1 VQILEFLINSV
12 LGILIIIVML
22 RFVLAYV
29 RADFYN
35 PLTQSFV
42 KISNPF
48 LSIFNRVFPVIGSID
63 TAAIALLFSLK
74 ILQTYLLHLISDQ
87 PFIFIQSSL
96 ISIYLL
102 LQTATYMYIVSFI
115 ALVLSSWIVPHS
127 GVYKNPALSVIYSI
141 TEPLLSRV
149 RKIIPPV
156 GILDFSVMVAMVALF
171 IFLEILRYGFYSLLV
186 YISN

>member
-1 VQILEFLINSV
+1 
-12 LGILIIIVML
+12 ML

>member
-1 VQILEFLINSV
+1 
-12 LGILIIIVML
+12 
-22 RFVLAYV
+22 V

>member
-1 VQILEFLINSV
+1 MQILEFLINSV

-48 LSIFNRVFPVIGSID
+48 LSIFNKVFPLIGSID
-63 TAAIALLFSLK
+63 TAAIVLLFSLK

-87 PFIFIQSSL
+87 PFIFIQSSI

-102 LQTATYMYIVSFI
+102 LQTATYMYIVCFI
-115 ALVLSSWIVPHS
+115 ALVLSSWVMSHA
-127 GVYKNPALSVIYSI
+127 GGHQNPALSVIYSI
-141 TEPLLSRV
+141 TEPLLSRI

-171 IFLEILRYGFYSLLV
+171 IFLEVIRYGFYSLLV
-186 YISN
+186 YIAN

>member
-1 VQILEFLINSV
+1 
-12 LGILIIIVML
+12 ML

-42 KISNPF
+42 KISDPF
-48 LSIFNRVFPVIGSID
+48 LSIFNRVFPLIGSVD

-87 PFIFIQSSL
+87 PFIFFQSSI
-96 ISIYLL
+96 ISVYHL
-102 LQTATYMYIVSFI
+102 LQTATYMYIVCFI
-115 ALVLSSWIVPHS
+115 ALVLSSWVMPHGGS
-127 GVYKNPALSVIYSI
+127 HQNPALSVIHSI
-141 TEPLLSRV
+141 TEPFLSRV
-149 RKIIPPV
+149 RKIVPPV

-171 IFLEILRYGFYSLLV
+171 IFLEIIRYGFYSLLV